1 MLECPTSC
9 AGPRRSGEHWVRRRA
24 RHVLR
29 FHGFG
34 IRIETLD
41 NPGWSVEVDLEE
53 TGLNGVTLDRTE
65 VAEGDSWIQ
74 AWPDGS
80 VFHLRC
86 GPADLGS
93 ALERFTDFA
102 ARHGQEGE

>member
-1 MLECPTSC
+1 MPLDPLSSLTAWFTRQCDGDWE
-9 AGPRRSGEHWVRRRA
+9 
-24 RHVLR
+24 
-29 FHGFG
+29 HGFG

-74 AWPDGS
+74 AWSDGS
-80 VFHLRC
+80 VCHLRC